1 MRMRDPLTL
10 ALSWGS
16 GVVVIAVLALMIWK
30 PGHSVA
36 EMLRLDSWNFPLF
49 LHVLGAMTL
58 TGATAAAFVAAVSE
72 PRWPWLRLVL
82 ARTMLLAVFPA
93 WLLMRLAGQWIDSKE
108 DIPGD
113 PGWLGVGFIVGDA
126 GLVLLVVAMILA
138 AVGVRRP
145 QRTWPIRTVAVI
157 TGVYF
162 VALIVA
168 MFAMT
173 GKPGS

>member
-1 MRMRDPLTL
+1 ML
-10 ALSWGS
+10 A
-16 GVVVIAVLALMIWK
+16 I
-30 PGHSVA
+30 
-36 EMLRLDSWNFPLF
+36 LRPDSWNFPLF

-58 TGATAAAFVAAVSE
+58 TGSTAAAFVCAVSAR
-72 PRWPWLRLVL
+72 RWPWLRGVL
-82 ARTMLLAVFPA
+82 ARTLLLVVFPA

-108 DIPGD
+108 NIPGD
-113 PGWLGVGFIVGDA
+113 PGWLGVGFLVGDI
-126 GLVLLVVAMILA
+126 GFVLLIVAMILG

-145 QRTWPIRTVAVI
+145 QRSWPVGAVAII

-168 MFAMT
+168 MVAMT